1 MISTREE
8 LKNVIELEKKRIFKK
23 KFNSTIFARIKNL

>member
-8 LKNVIELEKKRIFKK
+8 LKNVIELEKRIFKK